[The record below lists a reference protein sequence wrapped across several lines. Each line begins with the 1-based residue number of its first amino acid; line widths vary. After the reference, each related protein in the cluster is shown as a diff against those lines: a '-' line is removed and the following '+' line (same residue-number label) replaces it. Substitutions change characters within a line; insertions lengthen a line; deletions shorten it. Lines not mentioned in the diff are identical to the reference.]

1 MVCTGI
7 VELHNGRLW
16 AESDGEDLGAT
27 FFVLLPAS
35 KVPTHD
41 AGLNLPKK
49 YSTDSIPL
57 TAATEPLPAAIDLP
71 AVIDLVPVAVCDDK
85 ISPPLHVLIVD
96 DSTLNRRILRSS
108 LQLDGGHT
116 CEEAVDGL
124 EAVSRVMTDVQNLEA
139 GLHVGFDVVLMD
151 NQMPRMNGIE
161 ATVELRRCGYKGV
174 IIGITGEDDD
184 ETRQQ
189 FKSAGANDCL
199 TKPVSHDTL
208 VSAIVTHRSTKSAVP
223 HLVIQD
229 SSFSL
234 KK

>member
-41 AGLNLPKK
+41 ADLNRPKK

-57 TAATEPLPAAIDLP
+57 TAATEPLPT
-71 AVIDLVPVAVCDDK
+71 VTDLVPVAECDDE
-85 ISPPLHVLIVD
+85 ISPFLHVLIVD

-174 IIGITGEDDD
+174 IIGVTGEDDD
-184 ETRQQ
+184 DTRQQ

-208 VSAIVTHRSTKSAVP
+208 VSAIVTHW
-223 HLVIQD
+223 QQ
-229 SSFSL
+229 SL
-234 KK
+234 RGQI